1 MIGSPVIIE
10 HQDVTDK
17 NADKIRC
24 GVISD
29 AYFNEPDGWYYAE
42 GIIWDDK
49 AISLIND
56 GWSVSCSYNF
66 LAFNDEGG
74 EENNI
79 KYDKEFTELNFT
91 HLAIVNN
98 PRYERANIVL
108 NSKDAI
114 TEQFTDIFFEALAEV
129 IVENGLGESVN
140 NDRWITIHPH
150 GEDSD
155 DYRRIKLEDGETPK
169 EAIERVYKKEDKK
182 VEDKANKK
190 NNYKIYRDKEE
201 EYYNKLSKII
211 MSDFDNIDKYNS
223 EIREIREARQENL
236 TKLKDAVKKEIER
249 LKNIDINKLSLEE
262 LKEYSDDIE
271 EIYKE
276 SLEISDTM
284 FIFRKRQE
292 ISDVK
297 GRLEARDKAKKVG
310 GYTEKLQ
317 NLTDFT
323 VFSDISSYSEDLQKH
338 IYDSYKIVYDKYPQ
352 IKYGGLRIESLKDST
367 YANNASYGNIVTLN
381 SKKYDNL
388 EDLKIRYEKDVISKF
403 HPEGTDYNSIIVHEL
418 GHGLLSYIQKTYKIS
433 GPDIR
438 ANVLKRVGIKQK
450 DVKEYLSEYAMA
462 KPREAHEFFAEA
474 FAEYMTS
481 KNPRPLARE
490 FGKEIEKILK
500 S

>member
-1 MIGSPVIIE
+1 MSLSKTDKYILEELKKLVRVYNDKIILDELKAIIE
-10 HQDVTDK
+10 VYNDK
-17 NADKIRC
+17 
-24 GVISD
+24 
-29 AYFNEPDGWYYAE
+29 
-42 GIIWDDK
+42 
-49 AISLIND
+49 
-56 GWSVSCSYNF
+56 
-66 LAFNDEGG
+66 
-74 EENNI
+74 
-79 KYDKEFTELNFT
+79 
-91 HLAIVNN
+91 
-98 PRYERANIVL
+98 
-108 NSKDAI
+108 
-114 TEQFTDIFFEALAEV
+114 
-129 IVENGLGESVN
+129 
-140 NDRWITIHPH
+140 WITIHPH

-169 EAIERVYKKEDKK
+169 EAIDRVYKKDKITDNKEDKNDVPK
-182 VEDKANKK
+182 RID
-190 NNYKIYRDKEE
+190 YKIYKQKENE
-201 EYYNKLSKII
+201 LYDKLSKI
-211 MSDFDNIDKYNS
+211 NIDDYKGRIDEYNA
-223 EIREIREARQENL
+223 EIRKIREERNENL
-236 TKLKDAVKKEIER
+236 DKLKEAYKKEIER
-249 LKNIDINKLSLEE
+249 IKNIDINKLSLEE

-338 IYDSYKIVYDKYPQ
+338 IYNSYKIVYDKYPQ
-352 IKYGGLRIESLKDST
+352 IKYGGLRIESLKDTT

-388 EDLKIRYEKDVISKF
+388 EDLKFRYEKDVISKF

-418 GHGLLSYIQKTYKIS
+418 GHGLLSYIQKTYKIT

-481 KNPRPLARE
+481 RNPRPLARE